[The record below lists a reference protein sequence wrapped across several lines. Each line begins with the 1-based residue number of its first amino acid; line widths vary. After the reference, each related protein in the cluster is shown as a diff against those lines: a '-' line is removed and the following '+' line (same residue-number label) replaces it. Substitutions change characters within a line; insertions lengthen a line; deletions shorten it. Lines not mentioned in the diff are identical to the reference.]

1 MEEFKKAL
9 SEKKYVDAANQLEKV
24 RAADVLSTQPNL
36 YSELR
41 QRQGTLMMDIL
52 TCMALYSHSVS
63 CAHQPTD

>member
-36 YSELR
+36 YSE
-41 QRQGTLMMDIL
+41 QGQGTLMINIL

-63 CAHQPTD
+63 CARQHTD